1 MSYRTCY
8 YRKRLHSLWIVKGDI
23 PHIVRA
29 VYLEYVVLQSSQEIA
44 QFVEGMQDPNKWH
57 KVGIE
62 LGVKEHDLDSLD
74 SQSLGDPIRCFIGV
88 FSMWKNGRA
97 TKEFKWN
104 TITEVLEAPGVG
116 EGKLAMDLKLRLPHF
131 KPTVTTITQEFI
143 KEEN

>member
-1 MSYRTCY
+1 
-8 YRKRLHSLWIVKGDI
+8 
-23 PHIVRA
+23 
-29 VYLEYVVLQSSQEIA
+29 
-44 QFVEGMQDPNKWH
+44 MQDEPLFYDLTNEVAARTPNKWR

-62 LGVKEHDLDSLD
+62 LGVKEYDLNSLD

-131 KPTVTTITQEFI
+131 KPTVAIITQEFI